1 MGIQYLNSYIKKNVG
16 EQSLVKSSLR
26 MLENRTIAVD
36 ISIYLYRYL
45 AEGEL
50 IENIY
55 NMLSIFY
62 YYKIIPIF
70 VFDGKPPIE
79 KYNLIQ
85 KRNEE
90 KSKAR
95 ITYKKIQE
103 ELENTVSDKQK
114 DTLIESMQILKKK
127 FIKVENNDLN
137 KVKNLITAFGFNFIE
152 ANCEADIICGKLVNK
167 NIAWACMS
175 EDMDMF
181 LYGCSRVI
189 RYFSMINHTVIVY
202 NLKNILEELNL
213 TFKEF
218 KEICVISGTDYN
230 ISNNTNLYKTL
241 EYFKEYKEYNK
252 TNKNLDFF
260 EWLDNNT
267 NYVDNIYCLYNIFYM
282 FKTDNI
288 ELRDYNI
295 NFKKQDI
302 NFDMIKEIMK
312 PEGFIFT

>member
-16 EQSLVKSSLR
+16 EESLVKISLK
-26 MLENRTIAVD
+26 MLENKTIAID

-79 KYNLIQ
+79 KYNLIN
-85 KRNEE
+85 KRNQE
-90 KSKAR
+90 KSEAR
-95 ITYKKIQE
+95 LTYKKFKE
-103 ELENTVSDKQK
+103 ELESTNIDKEK
-114 DTLIESMQILKKK
+114 ENTLIENMEILKKK
-127 FIKVENNDLN
+127 FIKVENKDIE
-137 KVKNLITAFGFNFIE
+137 KVKNLITAFGFNYIQ
-152 ANCEADIICGKLVNK
+152 ANCEADLLCGKLVNK

-181 LYGCSRVI
+181 LYGCTRVI
-189 RYFSMINHTVIVY
+189 RYFSMINHTVIIY
-202 NLKNILEELNL
+202 NLKNILEELCL

-241 EYFKEYKEYNK
+241 EYFKEYSKSNK
-252 TNKNLDFF
+252 KLDFF

-267 NYVDNIYCLYNIFYM
+267 NYVDNIYYLYNIFYM

-288 ELRDYNI
+288 ELREYNI
-295 NFKKQDI
+295 NFKKQCI
-302 NFDMIKEIMK
+302 NYNMIKEIMK